1 MEESKKCT
9 QCKRTLLLE
18 QFRMNKRTGQV
29 TKQCI
34 KCLDI
39 AKKSIE
45 KHKCSHGK
53 KKPWCKENV
62 HVEVKYVN
70 IKKEGVIVK
79 NVEVGLY
86 VNIKE

>member
-39 AKKSIE
+39 AKKNKEKNISVSIKNE
-45 KHKCSHGK
+45 RM
-53 KKPWCKENV
+53 
-62 HVEVKYVN
+62 YVLN
-70 IKKEGVIVK
+70 A
-79 NVEVGLY
+79 VG
-86 VNIKE
+86 